1 MTKFDD
7 FALIIE
13 PYITLENALD
23 YERQMDRWI
32 WVIDNIT
39 DPAEVRATQRHI
51 NWIEDRFDA
60 LLKDHEAGILVT
72 LAQDAAPDLLAAL
85 ETVLLAHRYDG
96 ALTNGTAVLSPAIA
110 DTIERAITK
119 AKGN

>member
-13 PYITLENALD
+13 PYITLENALA
-23 YERQMDRWI
+23 YERQMDRWV
-32 WVIDNIT
+32 WVIDNVI
-39 DPAEVRATQRHI
+39 DPAQVRATERHI

-85 ETVLLAHRYDG
+85 EALLED
-96 ALTNGTAVLSPAIA
+96 ALALGLADSHLSGSAIEA
-110 DTIERAITK
+110 RAAINK

>member
-1 MTKFDD
+1 MSKFDD

-23 YERQMDRWI
+23 YERQMDRWV

-39 DPAEVRATQRHI
+39 DPAQVRATQRHI

-60 LLKDHEAGILVT
+60 LLKDYEAGILVT

-85 ETVLLAHRYDG
+85 IDAVE
-96 ALTNGTAVLSPAIA
+96 ALSEANYYPSELKRFRSVIA
-110 DTIERAITK
+110 K
-119 AKGN
+119 AKGH

>member
-23 YERQMDRWI
+23 YERQMDRWV
-32 WVIDNIT
+32 WVIDNVI
-39 DPAEVRATQRHI
+39 DPAQVRATERRI

-60 LLKDHEAGILVT
+60 LLKDYEAGILVT
-72 LAQDAAPDLLAAL
+72 LAEDAAPDLLAAL
-85 ETVLLAHRYDG
+85 IDAVE
-96 ALTNGTAVLSPAIA
+96 ALSEANYYPSELKRFRSVIA
-110 DTIERAITK
+110 K

>member
-23 YERQMDRWI
+23 YERQMDRWV

-39 DPAEVRATQRHI
+39 DPAQVRATQRHI

-60 LLKDHEAGILVT
+60 LLKDYEAGILVT

-85 ETVLLAHRYDG
+85 IDAVE
-96 ALTNGTAVLSPAIA
+96 ALSEANYYPSELKRFQAV
-110 DTIERAITK
+110 ITR